1 MAEDNAAQA
10 ADVAR
15 TYYNAGDV
23 DGFYAHAWGGED
35 IHFGVY
41 ADAHEAIDVASRRT
55 VERLAAKV
63 CDALGSDST
72 VLDMGSGYGGAARW
86 LAGQFG
92 CHVVAL
98 NISEVQN
105 RRHREL
111 NSERGLDGL
120 IEVVTGSFHDIPAP
134 DARFDVVW
142 SQEALCHSGDRP
154 SALRE
159 AVRVLKPGGHLVFTD
174 IMAAEGAPEE
184 ELRPLTQRLAIT
196 EFATS
201 RFYEEQLRAL
211 GLSGVDFED
220 LSDHMLTHYERLLEE
235 VRSPAPGLVNAVSAA
250 YLERLGTSLPQVVAA
265 CRKGHLRWGTLHGCR
280 R

>member
-1 MAEDNAAQA
+1 MAEDKAARA

-35 IHFGVY
+35 IHFGMY
-41 ADAHEAIDVASRRT
+41 SDAREAVGVASRRT
-55 VERLAAKV
+55 VERLAAKAG
-63 CDALGSDST
+63 DALGSDST
-72 VLDMGSGYGGAARW
+72 VLDMGSGYGGAARR

-120 IEVVTGSFHDIPAP
+120 IEVVTGSFHDISA
-134 DARFDVVW
+134 DDGSFDVVW
-142 SQEALCHSGDRP
+142 SQDALCHSGDRP

-159 AVRVLKPGGHLVFTD
+159 AIRVLKPGGHLVFTD
-174 IMAAEGAPEE
+174 IMAAEDAPAE
-184 ELRPLTQRLAIT
+184 ELRPLTERLTIT
-196 EFATS
+196 EFATPG
-201 RFYEEQLRAL
+201 FYDEQLRAL
-211 GLSGVDFED
+211 GLSDVDFED
-220 LSDHMLTHYERLLEE
+220 LSDHMLTHYERLIEE
-235 VRSPAPGLVNAVSAA
+235 VRSPAPGLANAVSAA
-250 YLERLGTSLPQVVAA
+250 YLDRLGTSLPQVAAA
-265 CRKGHLRWGTLHGCR
+265 CRKGYLRWGIFHGWR
-280 R
+280 T